1 MKLVKKLSIFALA
14 ALLAFGSACHGVTT
28 PGGSNSAQGDVA
40 KYYGNPAEDFVKYDN
55 RLYNEYLMG
64 EETTIA
70 NQWLGYGIGDPFM
83 MRWNG
88 AYDLYALTPVSESRV
103 EQYK

>member
-14 ALLAFGSACHGVTT
+14 TLLAFGSACNG
-28 PGGSNSAQGDVA
+28 GGSSATGDAPAQDDVA
-40 KYYGNPAEDFVKYDN
+40 KYYGNPNEDFVKYNN

-64 EETTIA
+64 DEVTVK
-70 NQWLGYGIGDPFM
+70 NQWEGYGIGDPFM

-88 AYDLYALTPVSESRV
+88 AY
-103 EQYK
+103 